1 MPDIPFE
8 IISCSWPRAVAQE
21 GGRWMSEPEWDAPLM
36 PYAPEPRWHLV
47 GGELCWTIDWRE
59 WFKRGLGLER
69 SHVGGEMRGFHVVF
83 RLRVR
88 RGGTLVFWDD
98 DGCVI
103 RRRGE
108 VVHSDP
114 AAHGPE
120 RHELEVEHGDVLEVA
135 QWQHVGWWLW
145 GARDAGTAARDAG
158 VAAQVGAR
166 ESSLS
171 TYLDSVVRRLS
182 RPDGP
187 PLKLYT
193 SGLTPERA
201 VACVYSLI
209 LNGYAPSKVLLYG
222 DYQWGARARE
232 LFASLMPFA
241 EVVPTESVRARLLSV
256 GGQRLAQTAMNHWYV
271 MKTFVALLMPPEEF
285 CLMDDDIFILENMED
300 ALAAFRTHELVYIPD
315 TNHGGEYLRV
325 WGWLHGRTREPLRT
339 ATFNAGLYLMRH
351 DLDPR
356 AVAAQALRVRA
367 QGCAPYLWEQG
378 YIANLFAHG
387 RTFELPTQRYFYP
400 LFDGLPGGIFGYDYA
415 RNPCDFAS
423 VHFGGLS
430 EKPSDAVTL
439 QLLPQILDRSMR
451 LSAPAPARPERANRP
466 RARRAPRLDAV

>member
-1 MPDIPFE
+1 MLEIPFE
-8 IISCSWPRAVAQE
+8 VLSCSWPRAVAQE
-21 GGRWMSEPEWDAPLM
+21 GGRWTSEPEWDAPLM
-36 PYAPEPRWHLV
+36 PSAPEPRWRLV
-47 GGELCWTIDWRE
+47 GGEVCWTIDWRE
-59 WFKRGLGLER
+59 WFKRGLGLEQ

-103 RRRGE
+103 RLRGE

-114 AAHGPE
+114 AAHGPA

-145 GARDAGTAARDAG
+145 GARDAGTAG
-158 VAAQVGAR
+158 HTGAHA
-166 ESSLS
+166 SSLS
-171 TYLDSVVRRLS
+171 TYLDSVVRRLH

-193 SGLTPERA
+193 SGLTPARA

-222 DYQWGARARE
+222 DYQWGASARE
-232 LFASLMPFA
+232 MFASLLPFA
-241 EVVPTESVRARLLSV
+241 EVVPTERVRARLLSV

-271 MKTFVALLMPPEEF
+271 MKTCVALLMPPEEF
-285 CLMDDDIFILENMED
+285 CLMDDDIFVLENMDD
-300 ALAAFRTHELVYIPD
+300 ALAAFRTHDLVYIPD
-315 TNHGGEYLRV
+315 TNHGVAYLRA
-325 WGWLHGRTREPLRT
+325 WGWLHGRTREPLAT

-378 YIANLFAHG
+378 YIANLFAH
-387 RTFELPTQRYFYP
+387 RSSFQLPTQRYFYP

-439 QLLPQILDRSMR
+439 QLVPQILGREMR
-451 LSAPAPARPERANRP
+451 LSAPARARPERASRQ
-466 RARRAPRLDAV
+466 RARRAAQPDAV